1 MLDGSS
7 ASNTTTA
14 QQASFAAS
22 AGPRRTRKV
31 AILGFGATVKDCP
44 WRDPSWELWGLNGFW
59 RVAQKDYGIEVTEDR
74 FSAWFDMHGLDYT
87 KQYGELAG
95 IGDSQERW
103 LEQEHPFPIFTLE
116 ALPQHPSAVRFP
128 IEDLITA
135 EGRDYFTSGVAY
147 ALAYALNQ
155 PDVAEIGLWGID
167 LVHKTEYQQQRPCAE
182 YWIGRAEERGIK
194 ITVHDQ
200 SALLKQRHRY
210 GYNQIDPLAAEMKK
224 ALLLQMEG
232 LQKAMRENQAELER
246 LTAQLHTDDGA
257 LQTVRGMLDRLEI
270 WDRGGRV

>member
-7 ASNTTTA
+7 DRSTPA
-14 QQASFAAS
+14 QQASSFS
-22 AGPRRTRKV
+22 APAGRRTRKI
-31 AILGFGATVKDCP
+31 AILGFGSTVRDCP
-44 WRDPSWELWGLNGFW
+44 WQDPSWELWGLNGFW
-59 RVAQKDYGIEVTEDR
+59 RVAEKDYGIAAPPER
-74 FSAWFDMHGLDYT
+74 YSAWFDMHGLDYT

-103 LEQEHPFPIFTLE
+103 LEQRHPFPVFMLE

-147 ALAYALNQ
+147 ALAFALNQ

-194 ITVHDQ
+194 ITVHEA

-210 GYNQIDPLAAEMKK
+210 GYNQMDPLAAEMKRG
-224 ALLLQMEG
+224 LLQQAKG
-232 LQKAMRENQAELER
+232 LQEAIEKNKGELER

-257 LQTVRGMLDRLEI
+257 LQTIRGMLDRLEI
-270 WDRGGRV
+270 WDRGGRI